1 MKLGKYILGLALVAA
16 GLTSCDTDN
25 VGAIYDA
32 PAMSNLSFQSKTIT
46 QETEGDALT
55 VPVVITRTY
64 STDSYSTTVNVNM
77 TNDKAKLRSNQVSFG
92 PKEQSDTL
100 YIDATNL
107 DWGDECVC
115 TLSLPDVDVQG
126 ASPFATPIHQ
136 VVVTIKKPALVSA
149 GTCTITD
156 YTWFEEPVTVENV
169 PIINV
174 EGTNKYR
181 IVSPLYYLYNGIL
194 DDPDTSNFEFT
205 LNKDGKISIEDGLNL
220 NWWGYYGY
228 FNAASY
234 SGYCFVEYGEGNTY
248 TVNQL
253 LYYAAGGNLY
263 IGCVF
268 TFVWD
273 KPAQ

>member
-1 MKLGKYILGLALVAA
+1 MALVAA

-25 VGAIYDA
+25 IGAIYDA
-32 PAMSNLSFQSKTIT
+32 PAMPNLSFQSKTIT

>member
-1 MKLGKYILGLALVAA
+1 MKLGKYILGLAVVAA
-16 GLTSCDTDN
+16 ALTSCDTDN

-32 PAMSNLSFQSKTIT
+32 PAMPNLSFQSKAIT

-64 STDSYSTTVNVNM
+64 STEAYSTTVNM
-77 TNDKAKLRSNQVSFG
+77 TTTNDKAKLRSNQVSFG
-92 PKEQSDTL
+92 PQEQSDTL

-107 DWGDECVC
+107 DWGDQCVC
-115 TLSLPDVDVQG
+115 TLSLPDVDIQN
-126 ASPFATPIHQ
+126 ANPFATPIHQ
-136 VVVTIKKPALVSA
+136 IVVTIKKPALLPA

-156 YTWFEEPVTVENV
+156 YTWYEEPVTVENV
-169 PIINV
+169 PIIRV
-174 EGTNKYR
+174 EGTDIYR
-181 IVSPLYYLYNGIL
+181 IVSPLYYLYYGL
-194 DDPDTSNFEFT
+194 EDDPDTSNFEFT
-205 LNKDGKISIEDGLNL
+205 LKDGKITIEDGMNL

-228 FNAASY
+228 FDAAKYSSY
-234 SGYCFVEYGEGNTY
+234 CYVEYGEDNTY

-263 IGCVF
+263 TGCVF

-273 KPAQ
+273 KPAEE

>member
-1 MKLGKYILGLALVAA
+1 MKLGKYILGLAVVAA
-16 GLTSCDTDN
+16 ALTSCDTDN

-32 PAMSNLSFQSKTIT
+32 PAMPNLSFQSKAIT

-64 STDSYSTTVNVNM
+64 STEAYSTTVNM
-77 TNDKAKLRSNQVSFG
+77 TTTNDKAKLRSNQVSFG
-92 PKEQSDTL
+92 PQEQSDTL

-107 DWGDECVC
+107 DWGDQCVC
-115 TLSLPDVDVQG
+115 TLSLPDVDIQG
-126 ASPFATPIHQ
+126 ANPFATPIHQ
-136 VVVTIKKPALVSA
+136 IVVTIKKPALLPA

-169 PIINV
+169 PIIRV
-174 EGTNKYR
+174 EGTDIYR
-181 IVSPLYYLYNGIL
+181 IVSPLYYLYYGL
-194 DDPDTSNFEFT
+194 EDDPDTSNFEFT
-205 LNKDGKISIEDGLNL
+205 LKDGKITIEDGMNL

-228 FNAASY
+228 FDAAKYSSY
-234 SGYCFVEYGEGNTY
+234 CYVEYGEGNTY

-263 IGCVF
+263 TGCVF

-273 KPAQ
+273 KPAED

>member
-1 MKLGKYILGLALVAA
+1 MKLGKYILGLAVVAA
-16 GLTSCDTDN
+16 ALTSCDTDN

-32 PAMSNLSFQSKTIT
+32 PAMPNLSFQSKTIT

-64 STDSYSTTVNVNM
+64 STEAYSTTVNANI
-77 TNDKAKLRSNQVSFG
+77 NNNKAKLRSNQVSFG

-100 YIDATNL
+100 YIDASNL

-126 ASPFATPIHQ
+126 ASPFATPIHE

-156 YTWFEEPVTVENV
+156 YTWFEDPVTVENV

-181 IVSPLYYLYNGIL
+181 IISPLYYLYNGIL